1 MAIRKIGT
9 TEFEQEV
16 LGAARPVAVDFMAD
30 WCGYCRRLS
39 PALERAAQK
48 AGQAAEVVQ
57 VDIDE
62 GGELARRYRVDTIPT
77 LILFAGG
84 KETARVVNPPSQA
97 AVESWLRENGV
108 AFG

>member
-48 AGQAAEVVQ
+48 VGQAAEV
-57 VDIDE
+57 
-62 GGELARRYRVDTIPT
+62 YRWTST
-77 LILFAGG
+77 RA
-84 KETARVVNPPSQA
+84 
-97 AVESWLRENGV
+97 ESWPGGV
-108 AFG
+108 AWTPSPP